1 MKRKATLIRIFGYL
15 LQHKRQLAFI
25 LSLSFLGNLLAL
37 AGPRLSGAAINL
49 IAEGMDGSMDL
60 PGVYKYAAFMLLF
73 YVSSSLMSYAVNVS
87 MITLSR
93 RITYTLRKD
102 TFNHLVTLPVSFFDG
117 TTTGDILSRISYDID
132 TINASLSNDVVQ
144 VVSSSVT
151 IAGSLVMMLR
161 LSPRLVLVFAVTIPL
176 ALLLASYLTHMVQPM
191 FRARSRAAG
200 ELNGYVEE
208 MISGQKTLRAYT
220 QEERV
225 IQDMDV
231 QNKKLVDAYYK
242 TDYYASIMGPATN
255 AINNLA
261 LALISVFG
269 AILYLHGSISIGSIS
284 AFVLYSRKFTG
295 PIREIAEIY
304 GELQS
309 SLAAAERVFK
319 VIDEPPEPA
328 DLESAAPL
336 ENAQGDVELSHVSF
350 GYQKDQ
356 VILKDFSMK
365 APKGSLI
372 AIVGPTGAGKTTFIN
387 LLMRFYDIDS
397 GSILVDGRNISD
409 ITRKSLRLSYSM
421 VLQDTWLF
429 YGTIYENIAYG
440 RPDATREEVVAAA
453 KAARI
458 HTYIE
463 SLPQGYD
470 TLLIDDGTNISKGQ
484 KQLLTIARALLMQTP
499 MLILDEATSN
509 VDTRTEHQIQA
520 AMRALMADK
529 TCFVVAHRLSTIRNA
544 DCILVVRDGNVVER
558 GTHEELMRQKGFYYE
573 MHQAQYRSAG
583 LAAPSGL
590 IGKAQEYP
598 VIRMLDPAV
607 VPVLLSFSVGFFTD
621 RI

>member
-1 MKRKATLIRIFGYL
+1 MKRKATLLRIFGYL
-15 LQHKRQLAFI
+15 MRHKAQLFAVI
-25 LSLSFLGNLLAL
+25 ALSFTGNLLAL
-37 AGPRLSGAAINL
+37 AGPKLSGSAISLISKGAETGIMDMPRIYRYAAIL
-49 IAEGMDGSMDL
+49 L
-60 PGVYKYAAFMLLF
+60 VFYAT
-73 YVSSSLMSYAVNVS
+73 SSIMSYVVNVS

-93 RITYTLRKD
+93 RISYTLRKD
-102 TFNHLVTLPVSFFDG
+102 TFNHLVTLPVSYFDSN
-117 TTTGDILSRISYDID
+117 TTGDILSRISYDID
-132 TINASLSNDVVQ
+132 TINASLSTDVVQ
-144 VVSSSVT
+144 VLSSTVT
-151 IAGSLVMMLR
+151 IIGSLIMMLNIC
-161 LSPRLVLVFAVTIPL
+161 PKLVLVFTVTIPL
-176 ALLLASYLTHMVQPM
+176 ALVLATYLTRMVQPM

-225 IQDMDV
+225 IKEMSV
-231 QNKKLVDAYYK
+231 QNKNLVDQYFK
-242 TDYYASIMGPATN
+242 TDYYATIMGPGTN

-261 LALISVFG
+261 LALISIFG
-269 AILYLHGSISIGSIS
+269 AILYLRGGIDIGGIS

-319 VIDEPPEPA
+319 VIDEEPEPA
-328 DLESAAPL
+328 DSKEASELSAV
-336 ENAQGDVELSHVSF
+336 EGNVELQHVNF
-350 GYQKDQ
+350 GYQKDR

-397 GSILVDGRNISD
+397 GTILVDGHRSTD
-409 ITRKSLRLSYSM
+409 LTRKSLRLSYSM

-429 YGTIYENIAYG
+429 YGTIYENIAYA
-440 RPDATREEVVAAA
+440 RPDATREEVIAAA
-453 KAARI
+453 KAAHI

-484 KQLLTIARALLMQTP
+484 KQLLTIARALLMRSP

-520 AMRALMADK
+520 AMRKLMEDK

-558 GTHEELMRQKGFYYE
+558 GNHEELMKKKGFYYE
-573 MHQAQYRSAG
+573 MHQAQY
-583 LAAPSGL
+583 
-590 IGKAQEYP
+590 Q
-598 VIRMLDPAV
+598 
-607 VPVLLSFSVGFFTD
+607 
-621 RI
+621 

>member
-1 MKRKATLIRIFGYL
+1 MKRKATFIRIISYL
-15 LQHKRQLAFI
+15 MCHKIQLFFVLA
-25 LSLSFLGNLLAL
+25 LSLIGNLLAL
-37 AGPRLSGAAINL
+37 AGPRLSGTAINL
-49 IAEGMDGSMDL
+49 IDEGAKGNMNMPL
-60 PGVYKYAAFMLLF
+60 LYRYAALLLF
-73 YVSSSLMSYAVNVS
+73 FYVASSLMSYIVNVS
-87 MITLSR
+87 MIALSR
-93 RITYTLRKD
+93 KITYTLRKD
-102 TFNHLVTLPVSFFDG
+102 MFNHLVILPVSFFDN

-144 VVSSSVT
+144 VLSSSVT
-151 IAGSLVMMLR
+151 IAGSLFMMIR
-161 LSPRLVLVFAVTIPL
+161 LSPRLVLIFTVTIPL
-176 ALLLASYLTHMVQPM
+176 ALVLASYLTRMVQPM
-191 FRARSRAAG
+191 FRARSKAAG
-200 ELNGYVEE
+200 DLNGYVEE

-225 IQDMDV
+225 IKEMDV
-231 QNKKLVDAYYK
+231 QNKNLADAYYK
-242 TDYYASIMGPATN
+242 TDYYASIMGPSTN

-269 AILYLHGSISIGSIS
+269 AILYLKGQIDIGSIS

-309 SLAAAERVFK
+309 SLAAAERVFR
-319 VIDEPPEPA
+319 VLDEEPEPA
-328 DLESAAPL
+328 DHKDALDLSSPEGNVA
-336 ENAQGDVELSHVSF
+336 LSHVNF
-350 GYQKDQ
+350 GYQRDR
-356 VILKDFSMK
+356 VILKDFSME

-387 LLMRFYDIDS
+387 LLMRFYDINS
-397 GSILVDGRNISD
+397 GKILVDGRDIAK

-484 KQLLTIARALLMQTP
+484 KQLLTIARALLMHSP

-520 AMRALMADK
+520 AMRSLMENK

-558 GTHEELMRQKGFYYE
+558 GNHEELMKQKGFYYE
-573 MHQAQYRSAG
+573 MHQSQY
-583 LAAPSGL
+583 
-590 IGKAQEYP
+590 Q
-598 VIRMLDPAV
+598 
-607 VPVLLSFSVGFFTD
+607 
-621 RI
+621 

>member
-1 MKRKATLIRIFGYL
+1 MKRKATLIRIIGYL
-15 LQHKRQLAFI
+15 MQHKVRLFTVLA
-25 LSLSFLGNLLAL
+25 LSLLSNLLAL
-37 AGPRLSGAAINL
+37 AGPKLSGTAINL
-49 IAEGMDGSMDL
+49 ISEGGET
-60 PGVYKYAAFMLLF
+60 GVMNFELIYKYAALLLVF
-73 YVSSSLMSYAVNVS
+73 YVCSSVMSYVVNVS
-87 MITLSR
+87 MIHLSR
-93 RITYTLRKD
+93 KITYTLRKD
-102 TFNHLVTLPVSFFDG
+102 TFNHLVKLPVSYFDNN
-117 TTTGDILSRISYDID
+117 TTGDILSRISYDID
-132 TINASLSNDVVQ
+132 TLNASLSHDVVQ
-144 VVSSSVT
+144 VLSSTVT
-151 IAGSLVMMLR
+151 IAGSLFMMLS
-161 LSPRLVLVFAVTIPL
+161 LCPKLCLVFTVTIPL
-176 ALLLASYLTHMVQPM
+176 ALVLASYLTKMVQPM
-191 FRARSRAAG
+191 FRARSKAAG

-225 IQDMDV
+225 IGEMAV
-231 QNKKLVDAYYK
+231 QNKRLVDEYFK
-242 TDYYASIMGPATN
+242 TDYYATIMGPGTN
-255 AINNLA
+255 ATNNLA
-261 LALISVFG
+261 LALVSIFG
-269 AILYLHGSISIGSIS
+269 AILFLRGEIDIGGIS

-295 PIREIAEIY
+295 PIREVAEIY

-319 VIDEPPEPA
+319 VIDEEPEPA
-328 DLESAAPL
+328 DAV
-336 ENAQGDVELSHVSF
+336 NAVELPVAEGRVEGDVELQNVNF
-350 GYQKDQ
+350 GYTKDK

-397 GSILVDGRNISD
+397 GKILVDGLSSTD

-440 RPDATREEVVAAA
+440 RPEATREEVIAAA
-453 KAARI
+453 KAAHI
-458 HTYIE
+458 HNYIE

-484 KQLLTIARALLMQTP
+484 KQLLTIARALLMHTP

-520 AMRALMADK
+520 AMRALMEDK

-558 GTHEELMRQKGFYYE
+558 GNHEELMKLKGFYYE
-573 MHQAQYRSAG
+573 MHQAQY
-583 LAAPSGL
+583 
-590 IGKAQEYP
+590 Q
-598 VIRMLDPAV
+598 
-607 VPVLLSFSVGFFTD
+607 
-621 RI
+621 

>member
-1 MKRKATLIRIFGYL
+1 MKRKNTLFRIFGYL
-15 LQHKRQLAFI
+15 MRHKLPLFSVLA
-25 LSLSFLGNLLAL
+25 LSLLGNLLAL
-37 AGPRLSGAAINL
+37 AGPRLSGEAINL
-49 IAEGMDGSMDL
+49 ISDGGVSGRMDMPQIYRYCL
-60 PGVYKYAAFMLLF
+60 LLLF
-73 YVSSSLMSYAVNVS
+73 FYVCSSLMSYIVNVS

-93 RITYTLRKD
+93 KITYTLRRD
-102 TFNHLVTLPVSFFDG
+102 VFNHLVTLPVSYFD
-117 TTTGDILSRISYDID
+117 TNTTGDILSRISYDID

-151 IAGSLVMMLR
+151 IVGSLVMMLR
-161 LSPRLVLVFAVTIPL
+161 ISPPLVLVFTVTIPL
-176 ALLLASYLTHMVQPM
+176 ALVLASYLTKMVQPM
-191 FRARSRAAG
+191 FRARSKAAG

-225 IQDMDV
+225 IKDMNV
-231 QNKKLVDAYYK
+231 QNKKLVDAYYR
-242 TDYYASIMGPATN
+242 TDYYASIMGPSTN

-269 AILYLHGSISIGSIS
+269 AILYLRGHINIGGIS

-309 SLAAAERVFK
+309 SLAAAERVFR
-319 VIDEPPEPA
+319 ILDEAAEPA
-328 DLESAAPL
+328 DR
-336 ENAQGDVELSHVSF
+336 ENALELLHAEGNVELSHVSF
-350 GYQKDQ
+350 GYQKDRT
-356 VILKDFSMK
+356 ILKDFSMT

-387 LLMRFYDIDS
+387 LLMRFYDIDK
-397 GSILVDGRNISD
+397 GAILVDGHSSLD
-409 ITRKSLRLSYSM
+409 LTRKSLRLAYSM

-429 YGTIYENIAYG
+429 YGTIYENISYG
-440 RPDATREEVVAAA
+440 RPEATREEVIAAA

-458 HTYIE
+458 HTNIE

-484 KQLLTIARALLMQTP
+484 KQLLTIARALLMHSS

-520 AMRALMADK
+520 AMRSLMKDK

-544 DCILVVRDGNVVER
+544 DCILVVRDGNVIER
-558 GTHEELMRQKGFYYE
+558 GTHAELMKLGGFYYE
-573 MHQAQYRSAG
+573 MHQSQY
-583 LAAPSGL
+583 
-590 IGKAQEYP
+590 Q
-598 VIRMLDPAV
+598 
-607 VPVLLSFSVGFFTD
+607 
-621 RI
+621 

>member
-15 LQHKRQLAFI
+15 LQHKHQLAFI

-49 IAEGMDGSMDL
+49 IAEGMDGNMDL

-151 IAGSLVMMLR
+151 IVGSLVMMLR
-161 LSPRLVLVFAVTIPL
+161 LSPRLVLVFTVTIPL

-191 FRARSRAAG
+191 FRARSRTAG

-319 VIDEPPEPA
+319 VIDEPAEPA
-328 DLESAAPL
+328 DLKSAAPL

-365 APKGSLI
+365 APK
-372 AIVGPTGAGKTTFIN
+372 TTFIN
-387 LLMRFYDIDS
+387 LLMRFYDIGS

-429 YGTIYENIAYG
+429 YGTIYENITYG

-484 KQLLTIARALLMQTP
+484 KQLLTIARALLMRTP

-573 MHQAQYRSAG
+573 MHQAQYR
-583 LAAPSGL
+583 
-590 IGKAQEYP
+590 
-598 VIRMLDPAV
+598 
-607 VPVLLSFSVGFFTD
+607 
-621 RI
+621 

>member
-1 MKRKATLIRIFGYL
+1 MKRKATFIRIISYL
-15 LQHKRQLAFI
+15 MCHKIQLFFVLA
-25 LSLSFLGNLLAL
+25 LSLIGNLLAL
-37 AGPRLSGAAINL
+37 AGPRLSGTAINL
-49 IAEGMDGSMDL
+49 IDEGAKGNMNMPL
-60 PGVYKYAAFMLLF
+60 LYRYAALLLF
-73 YVSSSLMSYAVNVS
+73 FYVASSLMSYIVNVS
-87 MITLSR
+87 MIALSR
-93 RITYTLRKD
+93 KITYTLRKD
-102 TFNHLVTLPVSFFDG
+102 MFNHLVILPVSFFDN

-144 VVSSSVT
+144 VLSSSVT
-151 IAGSLVMMLR
+151 IAGSLFMMIR
-161 LSPRLVLVFAVTIPL
+161 LSPRLVLIFTVTIPL
-176 ALLLASYLTHMVQPM
+176 ALVLASYLTRMVQPM
-191 FRARSRAAG
+191 FRARSKAAG
-200 ELNGYVEE
+200 DLNGYVEE

-225 IQDMDV
+225 IKEMDV
-231 QNKKLVDAYYK
+231 QNKNLADAYYK
-242 TDYYASIMGPATN
+242 TDYYASIMGPSTN

-269 AILYLHGSISIGSIS
+269 AILYLKGQIDIGSIS

-309 SLAAAERVFK
+309 SLAAAERVFR
-319 VIDEPPEPA
+319 VLDEEPEPA
-328 DLESAAPL
+328 DLKDALDLSFPEGNVA
-336 ENAQGDVELSHVSF
+336 LSHVNF
-350 GYQKDQ
+350 GYQRDR
-356 VILKDFSMK
+356 VILKDFSME

-387 LLMRFYDIDS
+387 LLMRFYDINS
-397 GSILVDGRNISD
+397 GRISVDGQSIAD

-440 RPDATREEVVAAA
+440 RPDATREEVIAAA
-453 KAARI
+453 KTARI

-484 KQLLTIARALLMQTP
+484 KQLLTIARALLMHSP

-520 AMRALMADK
+520 AMRSLMENK

-558 GTHEELMRQKGFYYE
+558 GNHEALMKQKGFYYE
-573 MHQAQYRSAG
+573 MHQSQY
-583 LAAPSGL
+583 
-590 IGKAQEYP
+590 Q
-598 VIRMLDPAV
+598 
-607 VPVLLSFSVGFFTD
+607 
-621 RI
+621 

>member
-1 MKRKATLIRIFGYL
+1 MKRKNTLFRIFGYL
-15 LQHKRQLAFI
+15 MRHKLPLFSVLA
-25 LSLSFLGNLLAL
+25 LSLLGNLLAL
-37 AGPRLSGAAINL
+37 AGPRLSGEAINL
-49 IAEGMDGSMDL
+49 ISDGGVSGRMDMPQIYRYCL
-60 PGVYKYAAFMLLF
+60 LLLF
-73 YVSSSLMSYAVNVS
+73 FYVCSSLMSYIVNVS

-93 RITYTLRKD
+93 KITYTLRRD
-102 TFNHLVTLPVSFFDG
+102 VFNHLVALPVSYFD
-117 TTTGDILSRISYDID
+117 TNTTGDILSRISYDID

-151 IAGSLVMMLR
+151 IVGSLVMMLR
-161 LSPRLVLVFAVTIPL
+161 ISPPLVLVFTVTIPL
-176 ALLLASYLTHMVQPM
+176 ALVLASYLTKMVQPM
-191 FRARSRAAG
+191 FRARSKAAG

-225 IQDMDV
+225 IKDMNV
-231 QNKKLVDAYYK
+231 QNKKLVDAYYR
-242 TDYYASIMGPATN
+242 TDYYASIMGPSTN

-269 AILYLHGSISIGSIS
+269 AILYLRGHINIGGIS

-309 SLAAAERVFK
+309 SLAAAERVFR
-319 VIDEPPEPA
+319 ILDEAAEPA
-328 DLESAAPL
+328 DR
-336 ENAQGDVELSHVSF
+336 ENALELLHAEGNVELSHVSF
-350 GYQKDQ
+350 GYQKDRT
-356 VILKDFSMK
+356 ILMDFSMT

-387 LLMRFYDIDS
+387 LLMRFYDIDK
-397 GSILVDGRNISD
+397 GAILVDGHSSLD
-409 ITRKSLRLSYSM
+409 LTRKSLRLAYSM

-429 YGTIYENIAYG
+429 YGTIYENISYG
-440 RPDATREEVVAAA
+440 RPEATREEVIAAA

-484 KQLLTIARALLMQTP
+484 KQLLTIARALLMHSS

-520 AMRALMADK
+520 AMRSLMKDK

-544 DCILVVRDGNVVER
+544 DCILVVRDGNVIER
-558 GTHEELMRQKGFYYE
+558 GTHAELMKLGGFYYE
-573 MHQAQYRSAG
+573 MHQSQY
-583 LAAPSGL
+583 
-590 IGKAQEYP
+590 Q
-598 VIRMLDPAV
+598 
-607 VPVLLSFSVGFFTD
+607 
-621 RI
+621 

>member
-1 MKRKATLIRIFGYL
+1 MKRKATLIRVIGYL
-15 LQHKRQLAFI
+15 MQHKIQLFTV
-25 LSLSFLGNLLAL
+25 LSLSLASNLLAL
-37 AGPRLSGAAINL
+37 AGPKLSGTAINL
-49 IAEGMDGSMDL
+49 ISEGGESGIMDFPL
-60 PGVYKYAAFMLLF
+60 IYKYASLLLVF
-73 YVSSSLMSYAVNVS
+73 YVASSIMSYIVNVS
-87 MITLSR
+87 MIHLSR
-93 RITYTLRKD
+93 KITYTLRKD
-102 TFNHLVTLPVSFFDG
+102 TFNHLVKLPVSYFDNN
-117 TTTGDILSRISYDID
+117 TTGDILSRISYDID
-132 TINASLSNDVVQ
+132 TLNASLSNDVVH
-144 VVSSSVT
+144 VLSSVVT
-151 IAGSLVMMLR
+151 ISGSLFMMLS
-161 LSPRLVLVFAVTIPL
+161 LCPKLCLVFTVTIPL
-176 ALLLASYLTHMVQPM
+176 ALALASYLTKMVQPM
-191 FRARSRAAG
+191 FRARSKAAG

-225 IQDMDV
+225 IGEMAV
-231 QNKKLVDAYYK
+231 QNKRLVDEYFR
-242 TDYYASIMGPATN
+242 TDYYATIMGPGTN
-255 AINNLA
+255 ATNNLA
-261 LALISVFG
+261 LALVSIFG
-269 AILYLHGSISIGSIS
+269 AILFLRGEIDIGGIS

-295 PIREIAEIY
+295 PIREVAEIY

-319 VIDEPPEPA
+319 VMDEAPEPA
-328 DLESAAPL
+328 DTA
-336 ENAQGDVELSHVSF
+336 NAVVLPVEEGGVEGNVELQNVNF
-350 GYQKDQ
+350 GYTKDK

-397 GSILVDGRNISD
+397 GKILVDGLSSTD

-440 RPDATREEVVAAA
+440 RPEATREEVVAAA
-453 KAARI
+453 KAAHI
-458 HTYIE
+458 HHYIE

-484 KQLLTIARALLMQTP
+484 KQLLTIARALLMKTP

-520 AMRALMADK
+520 AMRTLMEDK

-558 GTHEELMRQKGFYYE
+558 GNHEELMKLRGFYYE
-573 MHQAQYRSAG
+573 MHQAQY
-583 LAAPSGL
+583 
-590 IGKAQEYP
+590 Q
-598 VIRMLDPAV
+598 
-607 VPVLLSFSVGFFTD
+607 
-621 RI
+621 

>member
-1 MKRKATLIRIFGYL
+1 MKRKATLIRVIGYL
-15 LQHKRQLAFI
+15 MQHKIRLFTVLA
-25 LSLSFLGNLLAL
+25 LSLTGNLLAL
-37 AGPRLSGAAINL
+37 AGPKLSGTAINL
-49 IAEGMDGSMDL
+49 ISDGGES
-60 PGVYKYAAFMLLF
+60 GVMNFPLIYKYAALLLVF
-73 YVSSSLMSYAVNVS
+73 YIASSIMSYIVNVS
-87 MITLSR
+87 MIHLSR
-93 RITYTLRKD
+93 KITYTLRKD
-102 TFNHLVTLPVSFFDG
+102 TFNHLGKLPGSYFDNN
-117 TTTGDILSRISYDID
+117 TTGDILSRISYDID
-132 TINASLSNDVVQ
+132 TLNASLSNDVVQ
-144 VVSSSVT
+144 VLSSTVT
-151 IAGSLVMMLR
+151 IAGSLFMMLS
-161 LSPRLVLVFAVTIPL
+161 LCPKLCLVFTVTIPL
-176 ALLLASYLTHMVQPM
+176 ALALASYLTKMVQPM
-191 FRARSRAAG
+191 FRARSKAAG

-225 IQDMDV
+225 IGEMAV
-231 QNKKLVDAYYK
+231 QNKRLVDEYFK
-242 TDYYASIMGPATN
+242 TDYYATIMGPGTN
-255 AINNLA
+255 ATNNLA
-261 LALISVFG
+261 LALVSIFG
-269 AILYLHGSISIGSIS
+269 AILFLRGEIDIGGIS

-295 PIREIAEIY
+295 PIREVAEIY

-319 VIDEPPEPA
+319 VMDEDPEPA
-328 DLESAAPL
+328 DAANAVPL
-336 ENAQGDVELSHVSF
+336 PVEEGSVEGNVELQNVNF
-350 GYQKDQ
+350 GYTKDK

-397 GSILVDGRNISD
+397 GKILVDGLSSTD
-409 ITRKSLRLSYSM
+409 ITRKSLRSSYSM

-440 RPDATREEVVAAA
+440 RPEATREEVIAAA
-453 KAARI
+453 KAAHI
-458 HTYIE
+458 HHYIE

-484 KQLLTIARALLMQTP
+484 KQLLTIARALLMKTP

-520 AMRALMADK
+520 AMRTLMEDK

-558 GTHEELMRQKGFYYE
+558 GNHEELMKLRGFYYE
-573 MHQAQYRSAG
+573 MHQAQY
-583 LAAPSGL
+583 
-590 IGKAQEYP
+590 Q
-598 VIRMLDPAV
+598 
-607 VPVLLSFSVGFFTD
+607 
-621 RI
+621 

>member
-1 MKRKATLIRIFGYL
+1 MKRKATLIRVIGYL
-15 LQHKRQLAFI
+15 MQHKIRLFTVLA
-25 LSLSFLGNLLAL
+25 LSLTGNLLAL
-37 AGPRLSGAAINL
+37 AGPKLSGTAINL
-49 IAEGMDGSMDL
+49 ISDGGES
-60 PGVYKYAAFMLLF
+60 GVMNFPLIYKYAALLLVF
-73 YVSSSLMSYAVNVS
+73 YIASSIMSYIVNVS
-87 MITLSR
+87 MIHLSR

-102 TFNHLVTLPVSFFDG
+102 TFNHLVKLPVSYFDNN
-117 TTTGDILSRISYDID
+117 TTGDILSRISYDID
-132 TINASLSNDVVQ
+132 TLNASLSNDVVQ
-144 VVSSSVT
+144 VLSSTVT
-151 IAGSLVMMLR
+151 IAGSLFMMLS
-161 LSPRLVLVFAVTIPL
+161 LCPKLCLVFTVTIPL
-176 ALLLASYLTHMVQPM
+176 ALALASYLTKMVQPM
-191 FRARSRAAG
+191 FRARSKAAG

-225 IQDMDV
+225 IGEMAV
-231 QNKKLVDAYYK
+231 QNKRLVDEYFK
-242 TDYYASIMGPATN
+242 TDYYATIMGPGTN
-255 AINNLA
+255 ATNNLA
-261 LALISVFG
+261 LALVSIFG
-269 AILYLHGSISIGSIS
+269 AILFLRGEIDIGGIS

-295 PIREIAEIY
+295 PIREVAEIY

-319 VIDEPPEPA
+319 VMDEDPEPA
-328 DLESAAPL
+328 DAA
-336 ENAQGDVELSHVSF
+336 NAVTLPVDEGSVEGNVELQNVNF
-350 GYQKDQ
+350 GYTKDK

-397 GSILVDGRNISD
+397 GKILVDGLSSTD
-409 ITRKSLRLSYSM
+409 ITRKSLRSSYSM

-440 RPDATREEVVAAA
+440 RPEATREEVIAAA
-453 KAARI
+453 KAAHI
-458 HTYIE
+458 HHYIE

-484 KQLLTIARALLMQTP
+484 KQLLTIARALLMKTP

-520 AMRALMADK
+520 AMRTLMEDK

-558 GTHEELMRQKGFYYE
+558 GNHEELMKLRGFYYE
-573 MHQAQYRSAG
+573 MHQAQY
-583 LAAPSGL
+583 
-590 IGKAQEYP
+590 Q
-598 VIRMLDPAV
+598 
-607 VPVLLSFSVGFFTD
+607 
-621 RI
+621 

>member
-1 MKRKATLIRIFGYL
+1 MKRKATLFRVFGYL
-15 LQHKRQLAFI
+15 MRYKFRLFFVLA
-25 LSLSFLGNLLAL
+25 LSFLGNLLAL
-37 AGPRLSGAAINL
+37 AGPRLAGEAINL
-49 IAEGMDGSMDL
+49 IDAGARAAAEAGTSSAIGGTAAASTVAGTAAAGIDMAVIARYAVLML
-60 PGVYKYAAFMLLF
+60 ILYAA
-73 YVSSSLMSYAVNVS
+73 SSLMSYAVNVS

-93 RITYTLRKD
+93 KITYTLRRD
-102 TFNHLVTLPVSFFDG
+102 VFNHLVTLPVGYFDKN
-117 TTTGDILSRISYDID
+117 TTGDILSRISYDID
-132 TINASLSNDVVQ
+132 TVNASLSNDLVQ
-144 VVSSSVT
+144 VLTGSVT
-151 IAGSLVMMLR
+151 IIGSFVMMIQIN
-161 LSPRLVLVFAVTIPL
+161 PPLVLIFAVTIPL
-176 ALLLASYLTHMVQPM
+176 SLVLANYLTRMVQPM

-225 IQDMDV
+225 ISEMDE
-231 QNKKLVDAYYK
+231 QNKRLVDAYYK
-242 TDYYASIMGPATN
+242 TDYYATIMGPSTN

-269 AILYLHGSISIGSIS
+269 AILYLHGRISIGGIS
-284 AFVLYSRKFTG
+284 SFVLYSRKFTG

-319 VIDEPPEPA
+319 VLDEEPEPA
-328 DLESAAPL
+328 DLPGALPL
-336 ENAQGDVELSHVSF
+336 DSVEGTVELQHVNF
-350 GYQKDQ
+350 GYGEER

-387 LLMRFYDIDS
+387 LLMRFYDIDN
-397 GSILVDGRNISD
+397 GAILVDEKNVAD
-409 ITRKSLRLSYSM
+409 ITRKSLRLAYSM

-440 RPDATREEVVAAA
+440 RPDASREEVIAAA
-453 KAARI
+453 KAAHI
-458 HTYIE
+458 HNYIE

-484 KQLLTIARALLMQTP
+484 KQLLTIARALLMHSP

-520 AMRALMADK
+520 AMRSLMEDK

-558 GTHEELMRQKGFYYE
+558 GTHAELLALHGFYYE
-573 MHQAQYRSAG
+573 MHQAQY
-583 LAAPSGL
+583 
-590 IGKAQEYP
+590 Q
-598 VIRMLDPAV
+598 
-607 VPVLLSFSVGFFTD
+607 
-621 RI
+621 

>member
-1 MKRKATLIRIFGYL
+1 MKRKTTLVRVLGYL
-15 LQHKRQLAFI
+15 MRHKVQLFFV
-25 LSLSFLGNLLAL
+25 LFLSFAANILAL
-37 AGPRLSGAAINL
+37 AGPRLSGEAINL
-49 IAEGMDGSMDL
+49 ISAGADGGMNMPLIFRCCGL
-60 PGVYKYAAFMLLF
+60 LLF
-73 YVSSSLMSYAVNVS
+73 FYVASAIMSYIVNVS

-93 RITYTLRKD
+93 KITYTLRKD
-102 TFNHLVTLPVSFFDG
+102 VFNHLVTLPVSYFD
-117 TTTGDILSRISYDID
+117 TNTTGDILSRISYDID

-144 VVSSSVT
+144 VLSSSVT
-151 IAGSLVMMLR
+151 IVGSLIMMIR
-161 LSPRLVLVFAVTIPL
+161 LCPRLVLIFLVTIPL
-176 ALLLASYLTHMVQPM
+176 SLVLATYLTKMVQPM
-191 FRARSRAAG
+191 FRTRSRAAG

-220 QEERV
+220 QEDRV
-225 IQDMDV
+225 IGEMEV

-242 TDYYASIMGPATN
+242 TDYYASIMGPSTN

-261 LALISVFG
+261 LALISIFG
-269 AILYLHGSISIGSIS
+269 AILYLKKQIDIGGIS

-309 SLAAAERVFK
+309 TLAAAERVFR
-319 VIDEPPEPA
+319 VLDEEPEPA
-328 DLESAAPL
+328 DLTDAKALS
-336 ENAQGDVELSHVSF
+336 DVEGNVELHHVNF
-350 GYQKDQ
+350 GYQKDK
-356 VILKDFSMK
+356 VILKDFSME

-397 GSILVDGRNISD
+397 GKILVDSQNAAE
-409 ITRKSLRLSYSM
+409 ITRKSLRLAYSM

-429 YGTIYENIAYG
+429 YGTIYENIAYA
-440 RPDATREEVVAAA
+440 RPEAAREEVIAAA

-458 HTYIE
+458 HNYIE

-484 KQLLTIARALLMQTP
+484 KQLLTIARALLMRSP

-520 AMRALMADK
+520 AMRSLMENK

-558 GTHEELMRQKGFYYE
+558 GTHDQLLKLRGFYYE
-573 MHQAQYRSAG
+573 MHQAQY
-583 LAAPSGL
+583 
-590 IGKAQEYP
+590 Q
-598 VIRMLDPAV
+598 
-607 VPVLLSFSVGFFTD
+607 
-621 RI
+621 

>member
-1 MKRKATLIRIFGYL
+1 MKRKATLVRVIGYL
-15 LQHKRQLAFI
+15 LQHKTQLFTVLA
-25 LSLSFLGNLLAL
+25 LSLLSNLLAL
-37 AGPRLSGAAINL
+37 AGPKLSGTAINL
-49 IAEGMDGSMDL
+49 ISEGGETGMMDM
-60 PGVYKYAAFMLLF
+60 PAVYKYAAILLVF
-73 YVSSSLMSYAVNVS
+73 YVSSSLMSYVVNVS

-93 RITYTLRKD
+93 KITYTLRRD
-102 TFNHLVTLPVSFFDG
+102 TFNHLVKLPVSYFDNN
-117 TTTGDILSRISYDID
+117 TTGDILSRISYDID
-132 TINASLSNDVVQ
+132 TLNASLSHDVVQ
-144 VVSSSVT
+144 VLSSSVT
-151 IAGSLVMMLR
+151 IVGSLFMMLSICPK
-161 LSPRLVLVFAVTIPL
+161 LCLVFTVTIPL
-176 ALLLASYLTHMVQPM
+176 ALVLASYLTKMVQPM

-225 IQDMDV
+225 IGEMAV
-231 QNKKLVDAYYK
+231 QNKKLVDEYFK
-242 TDYYASIMGPATN
+242 TDYYATIMGPGTN
-255 AINNLA
+255 ATNNLA
-261 LALISVFG
+261 LALVSIFG
-269 AILYLHGSISIGSIS
+269 AILFLRGEIDIGGIS

-295 PIREIAEIY
+295 PIREVAEIY

-319 VIDEPPEPA
+319 VIDEDPEPA
-328 DLESAAPL
+328 DSAGAVNLPVS
-336 ENAQGDVELSHVSF
+336 EGKVEGNVELQNVNF
-350 GYQKDQ
+350 GYTKDK

-397 GSILVDGRNISD
+397 GKILVDGISSTD

-440 RPDATREEVVAAA
+440 RPEATREEVIAAA
-453 KAARI
+453 KAAHI
-458 HTYIE
+458 HNYIE

-470 TLLIDDGTNISKGQ
+470 TMLIDDGTNISKGQ
-484 KQLLTIARALLMQTP
+484 KQLLTIARALLMHTP

-520 AMRALMADK
+520 AMRALMEDK

-558 GTHEELMRQKGFYYE
+558 GNHEELMKLKGFYYE
-573 MHQAQYRSAG
+573 MHQAQY
-583 LAAPSGL
+583 
-590 IGKAQEYP
+590 Q
-598 VIRMLDPAV
+598 
-607 VPVLLSFSVGFFTD
+607 
-621 RI
+621 

>member
-151 IAGSLVMMLR
+151 IVGSLVMMLR
-161 LSPRLVLVFAVTIPL
+161 LSPRLVLVFTVTIPL

-440 RPDATREEVVAAA
+440 RPDATMEQIRE
-453 KAARI
+453 AARQANALEF
-458 HTYIE
+458 IE
-463 SLPQGYD
+463 RLPQGFD
-470 TLLIDDGTNISKGQ
+470 TVTGERGVKLSGGQ
-484 KQLLTIARALLMQTP
+484 RQRIAIARALLADCP
-499 MLILDEATSN
+499 VLVLDEATSALDSESEQL
-509 VDTRTEHQIQA
+509 VQDALATLMRGRTSI
-520 AMRALMADK
+520 
-529 TCFVVAHRLSTIRNA
+529 VVAHRLSTVA
-544 DCILVVRDGNVVER
+544 SL
-558 GTHEELMRQKGFYYE
+558 
-573 MHQAQYRSAG
+573 
-583 LAAPSGL
+583 
-590 IGKAQEYP
+590 
-598 VIRMLDPAV
+598 
-607 VPVLLSFSVGFFTD
+607 D
-621 RI
+621 RIVVLDGGKVAEDGPHAQLIEQGGEYANLWSRQTGAYLEEE

>member
-37 AGPRLSGAAINL
+37 AGPRLSGTAINL

-151 IAGSLVMMLR
+151 IVGSLVMMLR

-269 AILYLHGSISIGSIS
+269 AILYLQGAISIGSIS

-328 DLESAAPL
+328 DLENAAPL

-421 VLQDTWLF
+421 VLQDTGLF

-440 RPDATREEVVAAA
+440 RPDATREEVIAAA

-573 MHQAQYRSAG
+573 MHQAQYR
-583 LAAPSGL
+583 
-590 IGKAQEYP
+590 
-598 VIRMLDPAV
+598 
-607 VPVLLSFSVGFFTD
+607 
-621 RI
+621 

>member
-1 MKRKATLIRIFGYL
+1 MKRKHTLFRILGYL
-15 LQHKRQLAFI
+15 MQHKVQLFAVLA
-25 LSLSFLGNLLAL
+25 LSLLGNLLAL
-37 AGPRLSGAAINL
+37 AGPRLSGTAINL
-49 IAEGMDGSMDL
+49 IDEGAKSVMDMPL
-60 PGVYKYAAFMLLF
+60 ILRYCVLLLIFYAA
-73 YVSSSLMSYAVNVS
+73 SSIMSYIVNVS

-93 RITYTLRKD
+93 RITYTLRRD
-102 TFNHLVTLPVSFFDG
+102 LFNHLVTLPVSFFDKN
-117 TTTGDILSRISYDID
+117 TTGDILSRISYDID
-132 TINASLSNDVVQ
+132 TVNASLSNDVVQ
-144 VVSSSVT
+144 VLSGSVT
-151 IAGSLVMMLR
+151 IVGSLIMMLR
-161 LSPRLVLVFAVTIPL
+161 ICPQLVLIFCVTIPL
-176 ALLLASYLTHMVQPM
+176 SLVLAAYLTRMVQPM

-225 IQDMDV
+225 IKEMNV
-231 QNKKLVDAYYK
+231 QNKKLVDCYYE
-242 TDYYASIMGPATN
+242 TDYYASIMGPSTN

-261 LALISVFG
+261 LAMISVFG
-269 AILYLHGSISIGSIS
+269 AILFLRGQIDIGGIS

-309 SLAAAERVFK
+309 SLTAAERVFR
-319 VIDEPPEPA
+319 VLDEEPEPA
-328 DLESAAPL
+328 DLPDAEAL
-336 ENAQGDVELSHVSF
+336 DQVDGRVELQHVNF
-350 GYQKDQ
+350 GYEKEK
-356 VILKDFSMK
+356 VILKDFSMS

-397 GSILVDGRNISD
+397 GRILVDGKD
-409 ITRKSLRLSYSM
+409 AAHITRKTLRLAYSM

-440 RPDATREEVVAAA
+440 RPDATHEEVIAAA
-453 KAARI
+453 KAAHI
-458 HTYIE
+458 HNYIE

-484 KQLLTIARALLMQTP
+484 KQLLTIARALLMHSP

-520 AMRALMADK
+520 AMRELMQDK

-558 GTHEELMRQKGFYYE
+558 GTHDELMGLHGFYYE
-573 MHQAQYRSAG
+573 LHQAQYR
-583 LAAPSGL
+583 
-590 IGKAQEYP
+590 
-598 VIRMLDPAV
+598 
-607 VPVLLSFSVGFFTD
+607 
-621 RI
+621 